1 MPKDI
6 INYSST
12 IIYKIVCKDL
22 NIKDLYV
29 GHTTNFIK
37 RKQYHKSDCNN
48 PNSTHYN
55 YKVYSTVRD
64 NGGWDNWDMIEI
76 EKYSCKDANEAR
88 ARERYWYEELKANL
102 NSIRPISSK
111 EEQKELYK
119 ITNKEYVKKNEEFI
133 KQYQTDW
140 YEENQ
145 DIVKKNQKE
154 YYDIKGKFL
163 KGEKITCECG
173 KTLRKDGLK
182 THYTSVKH
190 KEYLANIVVGV

>member
-1 MPKDI
+1 MPRLPTD
-6 INYSST
+6 YSKT
-12 IIYKIVCKDL
+12 IIYKIVCKNLEITDCYVGNTTDFRKRKCKHKSVCNL
-22 NIKDLYV
+22 GSEYNLYV
-29 GHTTNFIK
+29 FINK
-37 RKQYHKSDCNN
+37 
-48 PNSTHYN
+48 
-55 YKVYSTVRD
+55 

-76 EKYSCKDANEAR
+76 EKYPCKDANEAR
-88 ARERYWYEELKANL
+88 ARERYWYEELKAKL

-154 YYDIKGKFL
+154 YYDIRGKFI

-190 KEYLANIVVGV
+190 KEYLTSKIVGV